1 METVDDI
8 ERELREYGDRPPPR
22 RAWIDLA
29 DRLHAAYKRD
39 MQAIVDA
46 NETAMDEIAKL
57 RKTIARLRKTNEVLE
72 CARDLWFER
81 ADELRRRCEALGNG
95 GAK

>member
-1 METVDDI
+1 MAMETVNDI

-29 DRLHAAYKRD
+29 DRLDAAYKRE

-46 NETAMDEIAKL
+46 NETAMRTAMGEIAKL
-57 RKTIARLRKTNEVLE
+57 RKINEVLE

-81 ADELRRRCEALGNG
+81 ADELRRRCEALSNG

>member
-1 METVDDI
+1 MTNETVDDI

-39 MQAIVDA
+39 IDNSLAE
-46 NETAMDEIAKL
+46 N
-57 RKTIARLRKTNEVLE
+57 ARLKEDIFCVVRCGVSTCGCMIE
-72 CARDLWFER
+72 CR
-81 ADELRRRCEALGNG
+81 ACPVTRYIG
-95 GAK
+95 GEK